1 MELVLG
7 RLHLTEPGGAST
19 YLITVAEHLQRL
31 GHGVTIYTEQAGEM
45 ADRARMTGLRVA
57 ARPGELPDACDALL
71 SGDSP
76 IAYSLADHY
85 RSTPQA
91 YVCHSAEL
99 DVDLPPQLPGTV
111 ATVIVMNDRT
121 QARAIAMGAKAEIV
135 RLRQPIDFER
145 FRPARPLRAEPRL
158 AVLLGNHLKG
168 ARRDLITEALEQ
180 AGIEWVQ
187 IGRHQ
192 EVSLTPEHVLA
203 DADILI
209 GYGRSALEGMSAG
222 CAVYVYEVAGD
233 GWVTADTYP
242 ALEADGFAGF
252 AFGEPIDSERVSRDL
267 ARYDPRMGVVNRELT
282 DKHHSPAA
290 HAAALAT
297 ALEQM
302 AGPAVARDP
311 VLAELGRLA
320 RVQWAVQLRA
330 WELGAE
336 ANRAHQRADSFL
348 DRMWTA
354 ERNLT
359 AFKHTRRY
367 RLAQLLSAPLD
378 LLRRR
383 RGG

>member
-7 RLHLTEPGGAST
+7 SLHLTEPGGATT

-31 GHGVTIYTEQAGEM
+31 GHGVTIYTERAGEM
-45 ADRARMTGLRVA
+45 ADRARMIGLRVA
-57 ARPGELPDACDALL
+57 TRPGELPDACDALL
-71 SGDSP
+71 SGDGP

-121 QARAIAMGAKAEIV
+121 QARAAAMGADAEIV

-145 FRPARPLRAEPRL
+145 FRPARPPRVEPRL
-158 AVLLGNHLKG
+158 AVLLGNYLKG
-168 ARRDLITEALEQ
+168 ARRDLITEALER
-180 AGIEWVQ
+180 AGLEWVQ
-187 IGRHQ
+187 LGRQQ
-192 EVSLTPEHVLA
+192 EISLTPEHVLA

-222 CAVYVYEVAGD
+222 CAVYVYEVTGD
-233 GWVTADTYP
+233 GWVTADSYP
-242 ALEADGFAGF
+242 ALEADGFGGL
-252 AFGEPIDSERVSRDL
+252 AFGEPIDGERVSRDL
-267 ARYDPRMGVVNRELT
+267 SLYDARMGVVNRELVS
-282 DKHHSPAA
+282 KHHSPFA

-297 ALEQM
+297 ALGQM
-302 AGPAVARDP
+302 AGPPVERDP
-311 VLAELGRLA
+311 MLAELGRLA
-320 RVQWAVQLRA
+320 RVQWGVQLRA
-330 WELGAE
+330 WELGTE
-336 ANRAHQRADSFL
+336 ANRAHDRADGFL

-367 RLAQLLSAPLD
+367 RLAQLLGAPLD
-378 LLRRR
+378 LLRGR
-383 RGG
+383 RGR